1 MRILSLLLQSLTHL
15 SDSSTHLE
23 RLWAYITLGVS
34 GIFTEET
41 SPLIGGLAAH
51 NRHLQF
57 TMVVL
62 AVGLGTWLAD
72 ILLYYLGRWRGR
84 WVRRRWPRLRGVILR
99 ALRVVRRHPWRSSLA
114 VRFAYGLR
122 FTLPIACGAARV
134 PIVLYAI
141 GSGIS
146 AALWSLTFTFVGWGF
161 GRTTKVLVGHP
172 RRYELYVG
180 AAVILLALLA
190 FVVARRR
197 HVEERTV
204 EVLDTD

>member
-1 MRILSLLLQSLTHL
+1 
-15 SDSSTHLE
+15 
-23 RLWAYITLGVS
+23 
-34 GIFTEET
+34 
-41 SPLIGGLAAH
+41 
-51 NRHLQF
+51 
-57 TMVVL
+57 
-62 AVGLGTWLAD
+62 
-72 ILLYYLGRWRGR
+72 
-84 WVRRRWPRLRGVILR
+84 
-99 ALRVVRRHPWRSSLA
+99 